1 MLQFISHYNSRFSYL
16 EGIALALEGGCRWIQ
31 LRMKEASD
39 EEFLACAKE
48 AGPLCRSYGARFIID
63 DRVRLLEDCG
73 ADGVHLGRNDMP
85 VAAGPGRDYRR
96 HGEHYRRHSPSR
108 RTGRRLHRLRPL
120 PFHDDESEALTSPGT

>member
-63 DRVRLLEDCG
+63 DRVRLLEACG
-73 ADGVHLGRNDMP
+73 ADISAEMICPSMKRERFSARTRLS
-85 VAAGPGRDYRR
+85 AA
-96 HGEHYRRHSPSR
+96 R
-108 RTGRRLHRLRPL
+108 RTP
-120 PFHDDESEALTSPGT
+120 

>member
-48 AGPLCRSYGARFIID
+48 AGPLCRRYGARFIID
-63 DRVRLLEDCG
+63 DRVRLLEACG

-85 VAAGPGRDYRR
+85 VDEA
-96 HGEHYRRHSPSR
+96 
-108 RTGRRLHRLRPL
+108 RRLHRLRPL